1 MMKTFYFLLKEN
13 NYNWEEAMNV
23 FYNLT
28 DLQVGWINYM
38 AENESPPSSNLQSP
52 GFQTI
57 KSFNLNQR

>member
-38 AENESPPSSNLQSP
+38 AESESLVSPSLQTP
-52 GFQTI
+52 GFQTV